1 MYKIQ
6 FFSLESP
13 TGSFATLTAAR
24 KALSAFKKED
34 KETCR
39 KRFKAA
45 KVTSTKD
52 SYKIEF
58 GCNLYSAASI
68 VMPNGN

>member
-1 MYKIQ
+1 MYSIQ
-6 FFSLESP
+6 YL
-13 TGSFATLTAAR
+13 GSERPAGNFTTITEAR
-24 KALSAFKKED
+24 KELNASKKED
-34 KETCR
+34 KTACR
-39 KRFKAA
+39 KRFKTA

-68 VMPNGN
+68 VGN